1 VKQAVSGPC
10 PLCGK
15 EIEYIYQTEN
25 IPFFSDILIMCG
37 LCEACGFRLTDTV
50 ILADQHPT
58 RCEFEIRS
66 ADDLNTRVVRSTTG
80 TITIPELGISIDPG
94 PACQGFVSNVEGVL
108 ARIEDAIRTA
118 LLSAENEERQN
129 ALQGLTTIA
138 GAREGKIP
146 FTLIIED
153 PSGNSA
159 IISESSRRIPLV
171 PEPE

>member
-1 VKQAVSGPC
+1 MKKAVFGPC

-50 ILADQHPT
+50 ILADQRPV
-58 RCEFEIRS
+58 RCELEIRS
-66 ADDLNTRVVRSTTG
+66 ADDLNARVVRSTSG

-108 ARIEDAIRTA
+108 ARVENAIQTA
-118 LLSAENEERQN
+118 LLSAEDQERRN
-129 ALQGLTTIA
+129 AIDGLDTIA
-138 GAREGKIP
+138 RAREGTVP

-159 IISESSRRIPLV
+159 IISNSSRRIPLERQ
-171 PEPE
+171 PE